1 MIGDT
6 LITKH
11 FGTYVER
18 KDTNLPADEL
28 EGKIMVRY
36 YGRSK
41 VKSVVFVEDR
51 GEHKPHL
58 YDVPD
63 FLDAYEGK
71 KVAILGRPYK
81 KEKKGKLFDKLVVI
95 SVKTVR

>member
-11 FGTYVER
+11 FGTYVEER
-18 KDTNLPADEL
+18 DTDLPAEEL

-36 YGRSK
+36 YGNSK
-41 VKSVVFVEDR
+41 IKSVVFAEDR

-63 FLDAYEGK
+63 FLDVYDRK
-71 KVAILGRPYK
+71 NVAILGRPYK

-95 SVKTVR
+95 SIKIVG

>member
-6 LITKH
+6 LLTKH
-11 FGTYVER
+11 FGTYIEK

-28 EGKIMVRY
+28 EGKIIVRY
-36 YGRSK
+36 YGNSK
-41 VKSVVFVEDR
+41 VKSVIFVEDR

-58 YDVPD
+58 YDVPE
-63 FLDAYEGK
+63 FLDIYEGK

-81 KEKKGKLFDKLVVI
+81 KEKKGKLFDKLIVI
-95 SVKTVR
+95 SVKIVS

>member
-6 LITKH
+6 LVTKH
-11 FGTYVER
+11 FGTYVEK

-36 YGRSK
+36 YGDAK

-51 GEHKPHL
+51 GEHKPRL

-63 FLDAYEGK
+63 FLDVYEGK
-71 KVAILGRPYK
+71 KVAILGRHYK
-81 KEKKGKLFDKLVVI
+81 REKKGKLFDKLVVI
-95 SVKTVR
+95 SVKAVW